1 MSRAEQK
8 KENMDYKDTINLPQ
22 TQFEMKANLANREPA
37 MLEAWEK
44 AGLYQRIQE
53 ATAARPLWI
62 LHDGPPYANGDLH
75 MGHAINKILKDIVV
89 KSRLMAGYRSP
100 YVPGWDCH
108 GLPIELQVEK
118 KFGKVG
124 QKLDAAAFRAQ
135 CREYA
140 GQQVE
145 LQKTGFRRMGVI
157 GDWDVPYQTMAFTY
171 EANMIRALAAI
182 IDKGH
187 LIQGAKP
194 VHWCFDCGSALAEAE
209 IEYQDKV
216 SPAIDVLF
224 RAVDRQSLLTAFAVT
239 DPGGEL
245 GVPIWTTT
253 PWTLP
258 ANQAVALNAELDY
271 VLLNVQWRQQNI
283 SIVIAADMQDAVVTR
298 LALEQAKVL
307 GKVKGQALEH
317 LLLQHP
323 FYARQV
329 PVILGGHVT
338 TEAGTGAVHTAP
350 GHGEEDFQVGQKY
363 DLPISNPVGPDGVYL
378 EDTELFAGQWVW
390 KANETIIELLQS
402 NGVLLFNENFEH
414 SYPHCWR
421 HKTPTA
427 YRVTPQWFIS
437 MDQAQL
443 RKNALEAIADVR
455 WVPGWGEERIRGMV
469 LNRPDW
475 CISRQRTWGVPI
487 TLFVNKVSGELHPQ
501 TQQLMQQ
508 VAQLVEQEGVDCWF
522 GSDIY
527 QRLGVD
533 PAQWQRVNDILD
545 VWFDSGVSHR
555 CVLDER
561 AVLKRPA
568 DLYLEGSDQHRGW
581 FQSSLLT
588 SVAMHDTAPY
598 KQVLTHGFVV
608 DADGRKMSKSLGNV
622 MLPGKVMNS
631 LGADVLRLWVAA
643 ADYRGEMSVSE
654 EILKRVSDA
663 YRRIRN
669 TARFLLGNL
678 HGFDPA
684 DALPAESILPLDRW
698 AIDRALQLQNEVQQ
712 AYEDYQFLQVYQK
725 VHHFCAFDMGAF
737 YLDIIKDRLYTTKA
751 DSQPRRSAQTAM
763 YHVLEAMLRWVAP
776 VLSFT
781 AEEIHSHVPGQRS
794 ESVLLETWWQGLFEL
809 DQAAVERVRWQ
820 RIMELREAVSRST
833 EQLRRSGAVGS
844 SLAVEVQLWSSGEYK
859 EALDWLGDELR
870 FVLIT
875 SDTHVHTLEAAPPE
889 AERVK
894 LDAGEIAL
902 VVTPSQH
909 EKCVRCWHYCSDV
922 GADPEHPEA
931 CLRCVENVSGAGEHR
946 RVA

>member
-1 MSRAEQK
+1 ME
-8 KENMDYKDTINLPQ
+8 YKDTINLPQ
-22 TQFEMKANLANREPA
+22 TEFAMKANLASREPL

-44 AGLYQRIQE
+44 TGLYQRIQA
-53 ATAARPLWI
+53 ATAERPLWI
-62 LHDGPPYANGDLH
+62 LHDGPPYANGDIH
-75 MGHAINKILKDIVV
+75 MGHAVNKILKDMVV
-89 KSRLMAGYRSP
+89 KSRLMAGFRSP

-124 QKLDAAAFRAQ
+124 QKLDAAEFRAK

-145 LQKTGFRRMGVI
+145 LQKAGFRRMGVI
-157 GDWDVPYQTMAFTY
+157 GDWDQPYETRAFKY
-171 EANMIRALAAI
+171 EADMIRALASI
-182 IDKGH
+182 IEKGH
-187 LIQGAKP
+187 LMQGSKP

-224 RAVDRQSLLTAFAVT
+224 RAVDRTALLTVFGVA

-258 ANQAVALNAELDY
+258 ANQAVSLHAELEY
-271 VLLNVQWRQQNI
+271 QLLRGNWRGTDLNI
-283 SIVIAADMQDAVVTR
+283 VVAADLSEAVVAR
-298 LALEQAKVL
+298 LALQQVTVL
-307 GKVKGQALEH
+307 GQVRGQALEH
-317 LLLQHP
+317 VLLQHP

-329 PVILGGHVT
+329 PVILGDHVT

-350 GHGEEDFQVGQKY
+350 GHGQEDFQVGQKY
-363 DLPISNPVGPDGVYL
+363 GLPISNPVGPDGIYL
-378 EDTELFAGQWVW
+378 EDTEIFAGQWVW
-390 KANETIIELLQS
+390 KANETITELLHT
-402 NGVLLFNENFEH
+402 NGVLLFNEAFEH

-427 YRVTPQWFIS
+427 FRVTPQWFIS
-437 MDQAQL
+437 MDQANL
-443 RKNALEAIADVR
+443 RDNAVQAIADVR
-455 WVPGWGEERIRGMV
+455 WVPGWGEERIKGMV
-469 LNRPDW
+469 ANRPDW

-487 TLFVNKVSGELHPQ
+487 TLFVNIASGELHPD
-501 TQQLMQQ
+501 TQSLMEQ
-508 VAQLVEQEGVDCWF
+508 AAKLVEQEGVDCWF
-522 GSDIY
+522 SEEIY
-527 QRLGVD
+527 ARLGID
-533 PAQWQRVNDILD
+533 ASKWQRVNDILD
-545 VWFDSGVSHR
+545 VWFDSGVSHF
-555 CVLDER
+555 CVLDAR
-561 AVLKRPA
+561 ADLRRPA
-568 DLYLEGSDQHRGW
+568 EMYLEGSDQHRGW

-588 SVAMHDTAPY
+588 SVAMHGVAPY
-598 KQVLTHGFVV
+598 RQVLTHGFVV

-622 MLPGKVMNS
+622 LLPGKVMNS

-678 HGFDPA
+678 HGFEPA
-684 DALPAESILPLDRW
+684 DALAANELLPLDRW

-737 YLDIIKDRLYTTKA
+737 YLDVIKDRLYTTGA
-751 DSQPRRSAQTAM
+751 GSLPRRSAQTAM
-763 YHVLEAMLRWVAP
+763 YHILEAMLRWITP
-776 VLSFT
+776 ILSFT
-781 AEEIHSHVPGQRS
+781 AEEIHAHVPGERS
-794 ESVLLETWWQGLFEL
+794 ESILLETWWPGLYAL
-809 DQAAVERVRWQ
+809 DQAEQERTRWE
-820 RIMELREAVSRST
+820 RILELREAVSKSI
-833 EQLRRSGAVGS
+833 EQVRRSGAAGS
-844 SLAVEVQLWSSGEYK
+844 SLAVEVDLWLEGDYK
-859 EALDWLGDELR
+859 SALDWLGDELR

-875 SDTHVHTLEAAPPE
+875 SDARVHDLASAPAA
-889 AERVK
+889 AERTR
-894 LDAGEIAL
+894 LDGGEIAVL
-902 VVTPSQH
+902 VTPS
-909 EKCVRCWHYCSDV
+909 EYAKCVRCWHYREDV

-931 CLRCVENVSGAGEHR
+931 CLRCVENVSGAGEQR